1 LAGISS
7 SLARSRFRP
16 NGRHPIDFTASVWS
30 PAPTGKFC
38 QERIR
43 ATGSP
48 TTISFFLALAGNIT
62 TEQRG
67 ALAFWHLRAS
77 GVFHTDS
84 IVDLLWQNDDGT
96 AAI

>member
-1 LAGISS
+1 
-7 SLARSRFRP
+7 
-16 NGRHPIDFTASVWS
+16 
-30 PAPTGKFC
+30 
-38 QERIR
+38 
-43 ATGSP
+43 
-48 TTISFFLALAGNIT
+48 LALAGNIT

-84 IVDLLWQNDDGT
+84 VVDLLWQNDDGT

>member
-1 LAGISS
+1 MVPGPHWQVLSGAHPCDRLADDHQ
-7 SLARSRFRP
+7 L
-16 NGRHPIDFTASVWS
+16 
-30 PAPTGKFC
+30 
-38 QERIR
+38 
-43 ATGSP
+43 
-48 TTISFFLALAGNIT
+48 FLALAGNIT

>member
-1 LAGISS
+1 M
-7 SLARSRFRP
+7 
-16 NGRHPIDFTASVWS
+16 
-30 PAPTGKFC
+30 
-38 QERIR
+38 
-43 ATGSP
+43 
-48 TTISFFLALAGNIT
+48 TISFFLALAGNIT

-84 IVDLLWQNDDGT
+84 VVDLLWQNDDGT